1 MWAAT
6 KGAGKRILYNEQCLY
21 IRAWLYREFWPFI
34 LCFIASS
41 SCSFSYISLVF
52 ASLQQVKVGRY
63 AGGNQVWSIK
73 ALTKWDRKMQ
83 ADCRA
88 KIIQNKR
95 LHRQQNTDKNQ
106 HCLFFSF
113 FSLETKFQIIY
124 TESFRQTIVKLE
136 QDFKVRHLWKAKY

>member
-1 MWAAT
+1 MHLYRSCRVFQDCFMWAAT

-21 IRAWLYREFWPFI
+21 IKAWLHREFWPFI

-95 LHRQQNTDKNQ
+95 LHIDSKIQIKTNTTFFFLSFPLNQISDHLLKVSDKLQ
-106 HCLFFSF
+106 
-113 FSLETKFQIIY
+113 
-124 TESFRQTIVKLE
+124 
-136 QDFKVRHLWKAKY
+136 

>member
-1 MWAAT
+1 MSSNQRCR
-6 KGAGKRILYNEQCLY
+6 KRILYNEQCLY
-21 IRAWLYREFWPFI
+21 IRAWLHREFWPFI

-52 ASLQQVKVGRY
+52 ASLQQVEVGRY

-95 LHRQQNTDKNQ
+95 LHVDSKIQIKTNTA
-106 HCLFFSF
+106 FFF
-113 FSLETKFQIIY
+113 FLSLETKFQIIY
-124 TESFRQTIVKLE
+124 TESFRQTTVKLE